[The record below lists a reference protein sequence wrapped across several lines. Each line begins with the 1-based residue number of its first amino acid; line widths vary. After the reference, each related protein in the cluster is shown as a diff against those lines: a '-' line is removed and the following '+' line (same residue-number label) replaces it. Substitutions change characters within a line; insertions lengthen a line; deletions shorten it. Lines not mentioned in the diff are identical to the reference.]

1 MKYEKALKIVN
12 KSNFFVFKLDN
23 SRFILF
29 LSVIIAGLLS
39 SCTASSRLLNFP
51 FDPGGRSLNSPGA
64 ELKPQIADR
73 YIVFISDRRG
83 RQDVYLFDALEQRLV
98 DLPGLNSLDAIAD
111 DPSVSEDGRYIV
123 FTANRQGKSG
133 IYLYDRELR
142 QLRNLTENIAAEVRN
157 PTISADGSAIA
168 FESSANGQW
177 DIVICDRA
185 GQAINVPTYIP

>member
-1 MKYEKALKIVN
+1 MKHEKALNIVN
-12 KSNFFVFKLDN
+12 KSIFFIFRLDN

-29 LSVIIAGLLS
+29 LSVVIAGLLS
-39 SCTASSRLLNFP
+39 SCTASGRLLNFP
-51 FDPGGRSLNSPGA
+51 FDPGGRSLNSPAA

-142 QLRNLTENIAAEVRN
+142 QLRNLTENIPAEVRN

-177 DIVICDRA
+177 DIVISDRA

>member
-1 MKYEKALKIVN
+1 MKYEKALNIVN
-12 KSNFFVFKLDN
+12 KSIFFVFRLDN

-29 LSVIIAGLLS
+29 LSVILAGLLG
-39 SCTASSRLLNFP
+39 SCSASGRLLNFP

-142 QLRNLTENIAAEVRN
+142 QLRNLTENIPAEVRN

-177 DIVICDRA
+177 DIVIYDRA
-185 GQAINVPTYIP
+185 GQPINVPTYIP